1 VHLTKLV
8 RTYTAALVVSLSLVA
23 PAAAAGPSGTGTDS
37 SAALSKIRIDN
48 FGRVDAHYYRGAQPE
63 GQDYADL
70 AAAGV
75 KTLIN
80 LTSDD
85 AQANEKSMASSAG
98 LAYFQIPM
106 TTHQPP
112 TGAQLAEFFRI
123 VDDPANQP
131 VYVHC
136 VGGRHRTGVMT
147 AAYRMTEDRWT
158 ADQAFQEMKQYKFG
172 ADFLHSEFKD
182 FVYSYRPVVAAPAVA
197 APAVAAPAVAA
208 PAVAA
213 PAVAAPAVAAPAV
226 AAPATK
232 IAAPDKSS
240 GSLTEGGRPQ
250 AKAGELT
257 VGPKRAADIRA
268 RFKTRTGKHTRAV
281 RIA

>member
-1 VHLTKLV
+1 VDLTKLV

-208 PAVAA
+208 PA
-213 PAVAAPAVAAPAV
+213 
-226 AAPATK
+226 TK
-232 IAAPDKSS
+232 IATPDKSS